1 MADPAGAPEKKKEGA
16 MDALTPV
23 VVQAIA
29 GLMGGGIAGNLIDLA
44 AIRTPPKVIASLLGG
59 LAGGGLAALVFGIGA
74 AAVVVPEA
82 AVTAEATSQVNFAA
96 LATWVAGGLL
106 GGGLLT
112 TIGGALGFG
121 R

>member
-1 MADPAGAPEKKKEGA
+1 

-29 GLMGGGIAGNLIDLA
+29 GLMGGGIAGNLVGLA

-59 LAGGGLAALVFGIGA
+59 IAGGAFAGLVLGVGTV
-74 AAVVVPEA
+74 AVVTPEA
-82 AVTAEATSQVNFAA
+82 AVTAEAASQVNFAA
-96 LATWVAGGLL
+96 LATWVAGGLI